1 MGVDQTSL
9 DRIRN
14 ATFPTARRGYDKQE
28 VEKFLGRLADWLETG
43 GGDEYR
49 SETVKGELERV
60 GERTGAIL
68 AQAEESA
75 QQIRSEAESLA
86 REAIDEGNAQ
96 AQQTRQEADSYA
108 RQTRAD
114 AEADAREAIADA
126 KAQARRIVEEGTRRR
141 EDIEAVIADL
151 VRRRDEVL
159 DDTDELAA
167 RLNTAVTEHRPTKG
181 ADPFDLPAE
190 LDPEGRE
197 PAGVN
202 GGIDLDAELG
212 LAGDGGGLEGED
224 GDVFEEDELEPL
236 TDESELEPLTDEPEL
251 PALEAEAEA
260 ADEELEAEPAAEAEG
275 ADEPQ
280 PQDSEPVTEQK
291 PKKAAKPRR
300 RRTRKVGS

>member
-43 GGDEYR
+43 GGDESR
-49 SETVKGELERV
+49 SETVKRELERV

-68 AQAEESA
+68 SQAEESA

-108 RQTRAD
+108 QQIRAD
-114 AEADAREAIADA
+114 ADADARETIADA
-126 KAQARRIVEEGTRRR
+126 QAQARRIVEEGTRRR

-181 ADPFDLPAE
+181 ADPFDLPAD
-190 LDPEGRE
+190 LDPAGRE
-197 PAGVN
+197 PVGAN
-202 GGIDLDAELG
+202 GDIDLDAELG

-251 PALEAEAEA
+251 PAVETEA
-260 ADEELEAEPAAEAEG
+260 ADEELGAEPVAEAEG
-275 ADEPQ
+275 GDEPQ
-280 PQDSEPVTEQK
+280 PEDADPVTEQK

-300 RRTRKVGS
+300 RRTRKVSS